1 MKIAKINY
9 WKLSVSILICQLAGV
24 IGAFFTVSS
33 VSTWYLTLNKPF
45 FNPPSW
51 VFSPVWITLYLMM
64 GISLYMV
71 WNSGLEFRQTKIAVT
86 IFGVQ
91 LVLNSFWSIL
101 FFGFK
106 SPLLAFV
113 EIIFLWTA
121 ILATIIY
128 FYRISKHASYL
139 LIPYLLWVS
148 FAAVLNFSLVYLN

>member
-24 IGAFFTVSS
+24 IGSFFTASS

-45 FNPPSW
+45 FSPPGW

-64 GISLYMV
+64 GISLYLI
-71 WNSGLEFRQTKIAVT
+71 WNSGLKTRQTKIAVT

-113 EIIFLWTA
+113 EIIFLWIA
-121 ILATIIY
+121 ILVTTIH

-139 LIPYLLWVS
+139 LIPYLFWVS
-148 FAAVLNFSLVYLN
+148 FAAVLNFSLIYLN

>member
-9 WKLSVSILICQLAGV
+9 WKLLLSILICQSAGV
-24 IGAFFTVSS
+24 IGSFFT

-51 VFSPVWITLYLMM
+51 IFSPVWITLYLMM
-64 GISLYMV
+64 GISLYLI
-71 WNSGLEFRQTKIAVT
+71 WNRQFKPRQTKIAVT

-91 LVLNSFWSIL
+91 LVLNSLWSVI

-106 SPLLAFV
+106 LPLLAFV
-113 EIIFLWTA
+113 EIIFLWVA
-121 ILATIIY
+121 ILTTIIY
-128 FYRISKHASYL
+128 FYRISKPASYL